1 MEVPVRLD
9 HTMASSELKLDR
21 TENRTASSAASCQK
35 KKIHAT
41 FRYHEAKCSS
51 AILARI
57 RSLMPS
63 NSPFPS
69 SSFISQSLEQQKQKE
84 EFLSQGFPGIRMG
97 SYCGTSNLW
106 VS

>member
-35 KKIHAT
+35 KIIHAT
-41 FRYHEAKCSS
+41 FRYHEAKSRS

-57 RSLMPS
+57 RSLMPRHSRRRPSYLSRLSSRNRAEGRVPLSRFSRNS
-63 NSPFPS
+63 NG
-69 SSFISQSLEQQKQKE
+69 
-84 EFLSQGFPGIRMG
+84 FL
-97 SYCGTSNLW
+97 LW
-106 VS
+106 YE